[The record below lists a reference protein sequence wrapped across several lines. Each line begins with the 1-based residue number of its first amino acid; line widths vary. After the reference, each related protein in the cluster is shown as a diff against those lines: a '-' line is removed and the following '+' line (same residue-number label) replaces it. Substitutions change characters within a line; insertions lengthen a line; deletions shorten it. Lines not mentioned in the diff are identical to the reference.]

1 MATTTPVSIQL
12 ATFPHSHSQ
21 SPDDLSP
28 TSQKAFP
35 LDVFPVSEPISAPPS
50 YSRQSPAPRRWSW
63 QLPDADKVE
72 TVLWAAVP
80 LVFYAIAF
88 ALALGL
94 LVSQAEG
101 YTFLSVV
108 EKNGSG
114 RLDYYIMNACSTTPD
129 STKRVC
135 DSRAVSASFAGALSR
150 VGTYLPGF
158 ASLKLPFY
166 SRQTPAIFLSALVL
180 LIASFL
186 VYLPLWTLAYFPTT
200 RTIPAPVVR
209 FYRYYCSKLFL
220 LSALFAFASFILTI
234 TIGIGYKLY
243 MLAYVDDF
251 TDWYALAVYKTGSKT
266 INWTAQVGKGFDLV
280 WAASTFQALIV
291 VALNISLHNG
301 LDERVEWPE
310 SDLKTGF

>member
-101 YTFLSVV
+101 YAFLSVV
-108 EKNGSG
+108 EKNGSE
-114 RLDYYIMNACSTTPD
+114 RLDYYIMS
-129 STKRVC
+129 
-135 DSRAVSASFAGALSR
+135 
-150 VGTYLPGF
+150 
-158 ASLKLPFY
+158 
-166 SRQTPAIFLSALVL
+166 
-180 LIASFL
+180 
-186 VYLPLWTLAYFPTT
+186 
-200 RTIPAPVVR
+200 
-209 FYRYYCSKLFL
+209 
-220 LSALFAFASFILTI
+220 AFASGPFVRPEELT
-234 TIGIGYKLY
+234 LPPCRR
-243 MLAYVDDF
+243 LLDHAR
-251 TDWYALAVYKTGSKT
+251 
-266 INWTAQVGKGFDLV
+266 
-280 WAASTFQALIV
+280 
-291 VALNISLHNG
+291 
-301 LDERVEWPE
+301 LDEASMRLPCR
-310 SDLKTGF
+310 LG